1 MDIVYKKGEQVEF
14 RTITAGDVFRYNEAV
29 YLCIMDFS
37 NEKGYYYNAVELK
50 TGYVECFEPED
61 WVELVDA
68 KLTIS

>member
-1 MDIVYKKGEQVEF
+1 MDIIYKKGEQVEF
-14 RTITAGDVFRYNEAV
+14 RTLTSGDVFRYNEAT
-29 YLCIMDFS
+29 YMRIQEIS
-37 NEKGYYYNAVELK
+37 NEEDYYYNAVELK